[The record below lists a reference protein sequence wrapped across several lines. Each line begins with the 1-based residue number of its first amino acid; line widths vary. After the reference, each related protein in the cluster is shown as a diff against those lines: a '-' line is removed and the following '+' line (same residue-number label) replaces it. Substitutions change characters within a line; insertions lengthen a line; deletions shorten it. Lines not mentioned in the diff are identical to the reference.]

1 MTNVLLTGATGFIGS
16 ALARSL
22 TERGYT
28 VYALVRHAT
37 RRDLSVLGDAVERTR
52 FVEGDITDYH
62 SVESAVEDASP
73 RVIVHLGALT
83 PVRLSYDD
91 PFPYLRVN
99 LLGTCNMVH
108 AVLERAHKARLVV
121 ASTAEVYGWQ
131 PSEPIPETATL
142 RPSSPY
148 GVSKS
153 AADEYVQMAM
163 KVYGLKAVVL
173 RCNNTYGRIGES
185 GFFIEYVITS
195 MLRGGPVYVGT
206 PDHVRDYMYVDD
218 HVSAYLLSAEEESA
232 EGHVFNVSPGNP
244 ISNIEVVRKIGR
256 LLEYSGKIVEGSY
269 PPGYPRRPARLDT
282 DYIVLESTAIGKT
295 LGWKPSVTLDEGLGK
310 TVNSWRSR
318 SAGGRTDG

>member
-1 MTNVLLTGATGFIGS
+1 MTNALLTGATGFIGS

-22 TERGYT
+22 IERGYS

-37 RRDLSVLGDAVERTR
+37 RRDLSVLGDAIESIR

-62 SVESAVEDASP
+62 SVESAVEGAAP
-73 RVIVHLGALT
+73 RVILHLGALT

-99 LLGTCNMVH
+99 LVGTSNMVH
-108 AVLERAHKARLVV
+108 AVLERAPKARLVV

-131 PSEPIPETATL
+131 PREPIPEAAAL

-163 KVYGLKAVVL
+163 KVYGLRSVVL
-173 RCNNTYGRIGES
+173 RCNNTYGRMGES

-206 PDHVRDYMYVDD
+206 PDHIRDYMYVDD
-218 HVSAYLLSAEEESA
+218 HVSAYLLCAEKESA
-232 EGHVFNVSPGNP
+232 EGHVFNVSPDNP
-244 ISNIEVVRKIGR
+244 ISNIEVAKKIGR
-256 LLEYSGKIVEGSY
+256 LLNYSGKIIEGSY
-269 PPGYPRRPARLDT
+269 PPGYPRRPANLDT
-282 DYIVLESTAIGKT
+282 DYIVLDSTAIRKA
-295 LGWKPSVTLDEGLGK
+295 LGWKPSVTLDEGLERA
-310 TVNSWRSR
+310 VNSWRSR
-318 SAGGRTDG
+318 PP